1 MGIFLAQVGGRDRSG
16 AGIRGAGRI
25 HQRGPWGPAPAVGM
39 RYGGGGDLG
48 QAPSLGPR
56 PSRNGTCAMFFVPV
70 EHIILRPND
79 GTDTIANAQ

>member
-1 MGIFLAQVGGRDRSG
+1 MGVGTNLTVGLGGRPHPPAGPMG
-16 AGIRGAGRI
+16 AGS
-25 HQRGPWGPAPAVGM
+25 
-39 RYGGGGDLG
+39 GGGDAVWGWGDLG
-48 QAPSLGPR
+48 HAPSLGPR